1 MGVGVGGLYEEK
13 KDIIFVAAIQRAINR
28 IQEIRTG
35 EIDGGLWLFQKAY
48 RLAQM
53 KELEREG
60 DRERM
65 SGRQ

>member
-1 MGVGVGGLYEEK
+1 MGLYEEK

-28 IQEIRTG
+28 IQEIRTS

-48 RLAQM
+48 RVAQM
-53 KELEREG
+53 KELERER